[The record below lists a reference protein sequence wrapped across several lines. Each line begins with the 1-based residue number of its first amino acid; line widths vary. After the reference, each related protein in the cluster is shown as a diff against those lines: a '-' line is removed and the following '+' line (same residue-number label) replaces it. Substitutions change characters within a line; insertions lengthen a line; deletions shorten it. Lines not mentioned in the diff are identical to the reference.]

1 VVKIDDS
8 KWQQNPRLVLFL
20 VCMGLF
26 MVALNQRAILVSL
39 PTLTRVFQTHL
50 TTIQW
55 TILAYDLTIIG
66 LVLTL
71 GRLGDLF
78 GRKRIYVGG
87 FFLFILS
94 SALCGL
100 SQSPAQ
106 LIIFRIIQGIGGAMI
121 TAHGRAIVSVIV
133 PAKERGK
140 AIGLTSMAFHVGY
153 LMGPTLGG
161 LLIDTIGWRWIFY
174 LNIPVGLAGGCLAW
188 KILEEKVERRG
199 GVKIDFLGASLLLL
213 TNISFFYGMNQFS
226 QLGLSHLLVQSLAL
240 FSVMTFCLFIWTELR
255 AETPILHLSLFRNR
269 LFSFGNLSLFV
280 VALTQS
286 AVQFLIPF
294 YLQSI
299 MGFTPFQMGW
309 IIIANSVVIVM
320 VAPIAGWLSDRL
332 GSRLLCTVGAV
343 FLLAGQ
349 FFIASLGLDS
359 TVVRILFPLV
369 LMGLGWAIFNSPNQS
384 AILGSVPQ
392 GRAGAASGM
401 TVTTARI
408 GGSTGVALSTAI
420 FTYGLT
426 AAGLTQLQIGS
437 PESWAS
443 SPEIFIKAFRHT
455 IHIVNLF
462 ALLAIIFSA
471 MRGPQK
477 N

>member
-1 VVKIDDS
+1 
-8 KWQQNPRLVLFL
+8 
-20 VCMGLF
+20 

-39 PTLTRVFQTHL
+39 PTLTHVFQTQL

-78 GRKRIYVGG
+78 GRKRTYVGG
-87 FFLFILS
+87 FFLFICG

-100 SQSPAQ
+100 AQSPAQ
-106 LIIFRIIQGIGGAMI
+106 LIIFRVIQGIGGAMI
-121 TAHGRAIVSVIV
+121 TANGRAIVSVVV
-133 PAKERGK
+133 PTEERGK
-140 AIGLTSMAFHVGY
+140 ALGLTSTAFHVGY

-161 LLIDTIGWRWIFY
+161 LLIDTIGWRWIFF
-174 LNIPVGLAGGCLAW
+174 LNIPVGLAGGYLAW
-188 KILEEKVERRG
+188 KILEEKMERRR

-213 TNISFFYGMNQFS
+213 TNMAFLYGMNQFS
-226 QLGLSHLLVQSLAL
+226 QLGLRDPVVQSLAV
-240 FSVMTFCLFIWTELR
+240 FSAMALCLFIWTELR

-269 LFSFGNLSLFV
+269 LFSFSNLSLFV
-280 VALTQS
+280 VTSTQS
-286 AVQFLIPF
+286 AIQFLIPF

-309 IIIANSVVIVM
+309 IVITNSVVIVM
-320 VAPIAGWLSDRL
+320 IAPIAGWLSDRF
-332 GSRLLCTVGAV
+332 GSRLLCTVGACSLV
-343 FLLAGQ
+343 AGQ

-359 TVVRILFPLV
+359 TVIRILYPLV
-369 LMGLGWAIFNSPNQS
+369 LVGLGWAIFNSPNQS
-384 AILGSVPQ
+384 AILGSVPH
-392 GRAGAASGM
+392 GMLGAASGM

-408 GGSTGVALSTAI
+408 GGATGVALSTAI

-426 AAGLTQLQIGS
+426 AAGLSQLQIGS
-437 PESWAS
+437 PETWGS
-443 SPEIFIKAFRHT
+443 SPEIFINAFSHT
-455 IHIVNLF
+455 IHIVNFF

-471 MRGPQK
+471 MRGEQK
-477 N
+477 S